1 MPGVVEAALV
11 GPITIVA
18 AGRQSSGFEPFNA
31 IADDFRFV
39 PGAWRSSTKGL
50 QDQDLKVV

>member
-18 AGRQSSGFEPFNA
+18 AGRQSSVL
-31 IADDFRFV
+31 RLWTV
-39 PGAWRSSTKGL
+39 
-50 QDQDLKVV
+50 